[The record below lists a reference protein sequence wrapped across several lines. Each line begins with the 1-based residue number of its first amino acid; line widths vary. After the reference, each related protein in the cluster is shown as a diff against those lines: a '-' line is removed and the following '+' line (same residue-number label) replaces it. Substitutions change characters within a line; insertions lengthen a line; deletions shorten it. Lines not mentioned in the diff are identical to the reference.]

1 MSTDP
6 PASALP
12 PRPSA
17 ELAQLLATEHWSL
30 LATRSMTWSEIM
42 SRITIHLAV
51 TSASL
56 VALAL
61 VSQATDLGG
70 ALPGMAIGL
79 TAAVLVMGTMTSL
92 RVTMAGNEDAALVRA
107 MNRLRAAYVQLAP
120 EIEPFLTASI
130 HDDVRGLMH
139 TYAMGERRRMAA
151 HVVGST
157 AFFLAV
163 VNALVAGALGALV
176 AATADVSPGMT
187 SLVGAASAIAYLL
200 IQLEVGRRT
209 YSSVLEDVRFPSA

>member
-6 PASALP
+6 PATASP

-51 TSASL
+51 TSATL

-70 ALPGMAIGL
+70 ALPVVAIGL
-79 TAAVLVMGTMTSL
+79 TVAVLVMGSLTSL
-92 RVTMAGNEDAALVRA
+92 RVNMASNEDAAVVLA
-107 MNRLRAAYVQLAP
+107 MNRLRAAYVELAP
-120 EIEPFLTASI
+120 GIESYLTAST
-130 HDDVRGLMH
+130 HDDERGLMH
-139 TYAMGERRRMAA
+139 TYAMGRRRRVAT
-151 HVVGST
+151 HVIGST
-157 AFFLAV
+157 SFFLAV

-176 AATADVSPGMT
+176 AATADASSAMT
-187 SLVGAASAIAYLL
+187 SLIGVVSAIAYLL
-200 IQLEVGRRT
+200 IQLGLGRRAAAG
-209 YSSVLEDVRFPSA
+209 LIQDVRFPSP